1 MNPVFCV
8 LLFVVLISLL
18 AQPPLAFANTTIT
31 NSDTTPG
38 TILIESADD
47 ETSTEIDPDV
57 IKGTGLCVGGAII
70 GSVVPILGTV
80 IGCGVGA
87 AYAWFTREPE

>member
-1 MNPVFCV
+1 MNPVFSV
-8 LLFVVLISLL
+8 LLFVVLISLF
-18 AQPPLAFANTTIT
+18 AQPPIVLANTTAT
-31 NSDTTPG
+31 NRDTTPG
-38 TILIESADD
+38 TILIENTDD
-47 ETSTEIDPDV
+47 ETSAEIDPDV